1 MKTRNIL
8 FIASLGFAA
17 LFTASCMD
25 GDWDE
30 PDLTNPPY
38 GNNTLTE
45 GTIVTIDEL
54 RSQYASEISE
64 GSHKEITEDVQLKV
78 VVTGNDIGGNLYK
91 QISVQDETGA
101 IIIGINA
108 TGLYPYLPVGQEI
121 LINLK
126 GLHVG
131 SYGQQAQIGTEYN
144 GGIGRMDPT
153 EWQEHVRL
161 LGHDISKV
169 DTLDFDGNMDID
181 KYTGYVVKLSNVT
194 INGADGKAILAPEEG
209 IGADGFNSNCANRK
223 IIGTSAK
230 DIVVRTSTYSKF
242 ANKVVPTGPVDL
254 YGVATRFKN
263 TWQILMRA
271 ESDLV
276 EKETNE

>member
-54 RSQYASEISE
+54 RNQYASEISE

-108 TGLYPYLPVGQEI
+108 TGLYPYLPVGQEL

-131 SYGQQAQIGTEYN
+131 SYGQQAQIG
-144 GGIGRMDPT
+144 
-153 EWQEHVRL
+153 
-161 LGHDISKV
+161 K
-169 DTLDFDGNMDID
+169 
-181 KYTGYVVKLSNVT
+181 
-194 INGADGKAILAPEEG
+194 
-209 IGADGFNSNCANRK
+209 
-223 IIGTSAK
+223 
-230 DIVVRTSTYSKF
+230 
-242 ANKVVPTGPVDL
+242 
-254 YGVATRFKN
+254 
-263 TWQILMRA
+263 
-271 ESDLV
+271 
-276 EKETNE
+276 EKE